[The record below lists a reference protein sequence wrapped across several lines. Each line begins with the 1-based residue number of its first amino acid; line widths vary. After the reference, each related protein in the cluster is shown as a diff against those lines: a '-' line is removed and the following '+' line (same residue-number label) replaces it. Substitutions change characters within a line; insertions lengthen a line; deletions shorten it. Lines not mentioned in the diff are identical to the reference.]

1 METLEVLC
9 KHWGLLHARFV
20 LVDEKVEEGSRLPVK
35 GDNVHN
41 TTHTRRGPVVRNGPV
56 GVTCAKASF
65 DPLRGKSF

>member
-41 TTHTRRGPVVRNGPV
+41 TTHT
-56 GVTCAKASF
+56 
-65 DPLRGKSF
+65 L